1 MAKTARGRA
10 APKCAIAVMA
20 KASIPG
26 RVKTRLVPPL
36 SPEQAARLNTAFL
49 RDAADTLLA
58 AARLA
63 DIKGCMAYAPA
74 GSADFFRGILPDG
87 VDLLETAAPDL
98 GGCLLQAAT
107 TLFDAGHA
115 SVCLLSSDNPTLPA
129 GYLAAAASLLAD
141 AGDRAVIG
149 PSTDGG
155 YYLIGIKRVH
165 RRLFDDIAWSS
176 EHVLRQTLA
185 RAEELG
191 LPIATLPAWYDVDDL
206 DTLRVLVGELL
217 DGTPFRAAETDGSP
231 ARFTRCCVRI
241 LRETCAALAPRAG
254 SHADPR

>member
-1 MAKTARGRA
+1 MSQAARGRT
-10 APKCAIAVMA
+10 APRCAIAVMA

-49 RDAADTLLA
+49 RDAAETLLA

-63 DIKGCMAYAPA
+63 NIKGSMAYAPA

-87 VDLLETAAPDL
+87 VDLIETAAADL
-98 GGCLLQAAT
+98 GGCLLHAAT
-107 TLFDAGHA
+107 TLLNAGHA

-129 GYLAAAASLLAD
+129 GYLATAASLLAE
-141 AGDRAVIG
+141 AGDRAVVG

-155 YYLIGIKRVH
+155 YYLIGIKRAH
-165 RRLFDDIAWSS
+165 RRLFDNIAWSS

-185 RAEELG
+185 RADELG
-191 LPIATLPAWYDVDDL
+191 LPIATLPTWYDVDDL

-217 DGTPFRAAETDGSP
+217 DDTPFRAVDRDAAP
-231 ARFTRCCVRI
+231 APFTRRC
-241 LRETCAALAPRAG
+241 LRELRAACAALAPRAG
-254 SHADPR
+254 SHAGQR